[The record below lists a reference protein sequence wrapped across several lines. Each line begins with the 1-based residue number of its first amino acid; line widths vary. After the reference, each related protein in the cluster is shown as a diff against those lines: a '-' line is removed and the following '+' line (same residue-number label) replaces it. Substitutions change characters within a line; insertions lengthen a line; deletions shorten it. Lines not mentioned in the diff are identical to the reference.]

1 MLKLVHDICGHF
13 SAVNLY
19 LTKPQGGRYPGV
31 EPNMLAEYEWR
42 GCSVKILNNYCD
54 VIDMLSNI
62 NPQTTG
68 PILSIGSLYLQGN
81 ILNYLGKN
89 TDEDLSLLPKQ

>member
-1 MLKLVHDICGHF
+1 ME
-13 SAVNLY
+13 
-19 LTKPQGGRYPGV
+19 GV
-31 EPNMLAEYEWR
+31 L
-42 GCSVKILNNYCD
+42 CQDCKQLSD